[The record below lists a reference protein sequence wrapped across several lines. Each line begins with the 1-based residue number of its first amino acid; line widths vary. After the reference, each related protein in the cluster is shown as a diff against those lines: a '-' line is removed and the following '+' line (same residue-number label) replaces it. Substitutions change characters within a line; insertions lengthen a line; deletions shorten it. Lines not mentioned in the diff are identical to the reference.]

1 MFKVFAFLKRN
12 THLLSHDEYRAGH
25 VGYHC
30 GQSRRLKN
38 IRGYLVNVWSNTPIE
53 ERLGKQWHDALSIH
67 PPNDFLNWW
76 DGFPEVF
83 FDHREDWV
91 TATTLEP
98 TRATADGLVIDPD
111 WSLSD
116 GPQLFNPV
124 ADRPG
129 EFQPC
134 HLRMH
139 EHVIRPVL
147 RAEQKTFK
155 LMQFFKLKQPEA
167 EPNVSA
173 AAQQLLSD
181 YAPIISR
188 WHNCNGAILNFRD
201 SNREAAMDDFYK
213 PDSWGH
219 SPEGLAHRAAF
230 CDYFDGAIEYHFQT
244 PAAFLA
250 TRAADQAR
258 LRALEEAHFSSC
270 WYVEVD
276 ENLVVMPNRNPA
288 PNFYFR

>member
-1 MFKVFAFLKRN
+1 
-12 THLLSHDEYRAGH
+12 
-25 VGYHC
+25 
-30 GQSRRLKN
+30 
-38 IRGYLVNVWSNTPIE
+38 
-53 ERLGKQWHDALSIH
+53 
-67 PPNDFLNWW
+67 
-76 DGFPEVF
+76 
-83 FDHREDWV
+83 
-91 TATTLEP
+91 
-98 TRATADGLVIDPD
+98 
-111 WSLSD
+111 
-116 GPQLFNPV
+116 
-124 ADRPG
+124 
-129 EFQPC
+129 
-134 HLRMH
+134 
-139 EHVIRPVL
+139 
-147 RAEQKTFK
+147 
-155 LMQFFKLKQPEA
+155 MQFFKLKQPEA

-230 CDYFDGAIEYHFQT
+230 CDYFDGAIEYHFHT
-244 PAAFLA
+244 PTAFLA